1 MVVRQHRNETG
12 IVSRQPGLSPPP
24 NGRPR
29 KADTRPLQW
38 RERSDAERDPRRWRP
53 QILSP
58 GPGKHH
64 LRHRNGRADLD
75 RGRCLGAGRFEKKEI
90 QPHDIRPETVTFA
103 TVRYG
108 AIAGLFRNRTTV
120 ASLAG
125 DFSSTGPSR
134 FPLGHSSGYA

>member
-1 MVVRQHRNETG
+1 MPSVIPAGGV
-12 IVSRQPGLSPPP
+12 PKFSPPVP
-24 NGRPR
+24 GSITCATGMGVPIWIVDAVSGPDDSR
-29 KADTRPLQW
+29 KRKFNRT
-38 RERSDAERDPRRWRP
+38 
-53 QILSP
+53 
-58 GPGKHH
+58 
-64 LRHRNGRADLD
+64 N
-75 RGRCLGAGRFEKKEI
+75 
-90 QPHDIRPETVTFA
+90 IRPETVTFA